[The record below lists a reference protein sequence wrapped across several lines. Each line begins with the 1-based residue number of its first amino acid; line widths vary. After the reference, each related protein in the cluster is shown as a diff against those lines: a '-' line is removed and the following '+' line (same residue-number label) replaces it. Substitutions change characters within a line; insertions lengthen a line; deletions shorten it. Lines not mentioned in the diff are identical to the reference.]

1 MHLLFFPS
9 LQTGAVF
16 EVAGSACGIVGSD
29 VWMKLNMSIVME
41 DAISLQMFRND
52 CMVSVTVALSFEY
65 VVIVYLGLARTFNV
79 TQILS
84 VW

>member
-1 MHLLFFPS
+1 
-9 LQTGAVF
+9 
-16 EVAGSACGIVGSD
+16 
-29 VWMKLNMSIVME
+29 MSIVME

-65 VVIVYLGLARTFNV
+65 VVIVYFGSARTFEFNV